1 MPLPTLDNIF
11 EAVHATMSL
20 IRGGYAVVAL
30 IKGIGMLVF
39 RDPHGIRYASLL
51 FLTRSPLCF
60 GTRRDENGNII
71 ECAAASESVAIESLG
86 LDRERIVSLCL

>member
-1 MPLPTLDNIF
+1 M
-11 EAVHATMSL
+11 
-20 IRGGYAVVAL
+20 VAL

-39 RDPHGIRYASLL
+39 RDPHGIRYTSLL

-71 ECAAASESVAIESLG
+71 EFAAASESVAIESLG